1 MCYNAL
7 FVYENEHGNSSAKGL
22 LIYKYEVVL
31 PVFFVVRRV
40 LYAYWMT
47 YNDVILIQSIWL
59 PIAYNVSNIDL
70 VSFCVSYS
78 CYMV

>member
-1 MCYNAL
+1 MSLKWLVYWFRSMCYNAL

-40 LYAYWMT
+40 LYAY
-47 YNDVILIQSIWL
+47 
-59 PIAYNVSNIDL
+59 
-70 VSFCVSYS
+70 
-78 CYMV
+78 